1 MAAFSEMAITAPR
14 PLRLSGVSVYAA
26 ADTEK
31 PVCLIEDADLTV
43 RPGEWVNLAGV
54 NGSGKSTL
62 ARLLAGLH
70 MEGVYGR
77 IDLGFAEKLP
87 SPIVFQRPESQLFG
101 ETPREEAL
109 FALEWRGV
117 SPDKMEELAGE
128 ALRRAGL
135 LALADR
141 PWEELSGGQRQMAA
155 VAAACVTA
163 WAGGCRLI
171 VFDEATSML
180 DDAHRQKVI
189 GIAREL
195 WRQGAAVIWVTQ
207 RLDEP
212 EADDRIVALKNG
224 RIIYD
229 GDARTFFHEKMP
241 DGQTPCEACGLR
253 APHGAAPGRRTDGYA
268 QLDRDGDERKTGRRR
283 RQRESFGTVEG
294 LVVEGLRLEDLRRRS
309 AGEGRTAVRR
319 LALSPG
325 TLTLALG
332 PNGAGKTAFL
342 EKLAGLREPEGLAI
356 RFQGEPLWLPKRMGR
371 NRRLNSR
378 ALLAYGYA
386 SQAPEE
392 GLSLRSLKKEL
403 EYSLR
408 PHMGKPDPGSGKTR
422 LRQALAAVGWDDS
435 WLTRDPHF
443 MSGGERRRAAL
454 AALFVTPAPWLLLDE
469 PTAGLDREG
478 QDLLARQLV
487 RLRDEGRGIVLVSH
501 ETDWALPLAD
511 QVLLLHPDGRMRL
524 CDPDQL
530 MNRPELWAEAGLQVP
545 AWVKERSDSVMPF
558 TGQPGTLP
566 EGMAAENGRHLRE
579 AEPARIGHPPRKTYS
594 KRGPHPLEGFD
605 PRSVWLGY
613 ILLSAGIFTLTTWS
627 GLFAAAA
634 VVLALMALGRI
645 PLMRWKGLLA
655 GFVMFGAG
663 FAAMNALR
671 FDAGAAG
678 MTWDT
683 GIFLQT
689 LFPFARTMTV
699 LLAGLGLPLVW
710 SPLKVRKALE
720 QMAARK
726 GKVPAF
732 WQSIVLILT
741 LTLRFVP
748 VLLREWER
756 FGRIALARGKE
767 TRKTPAAILRK
778 LRDTLL
784 PLLHSLIRLADE
796 TAAALESRGVRRG
809 AERRIHTR
817 LRWARRDYA
826 VAGLCALLGACFVMM
841 K

>member
-155 VAAACVTA
+155 VAAACASA
-163 WAGGCRLI
+163 WAGGCGLI

-180 DDAHRQKVI
+180 DDAHRHAVI
-189 GIAREL
+189 GSAREL
-195 WRQGAAVIWVTQ
+195 WRQGVAVIWVTQ
-207 RLDEP
+207 RLDEL

-224 RIIYD
+224 RILYD
-229 GDARTFFHEKMP
+229 GDVRSFFHEIMP

-253 APHGAAPGRRTDGYA
+253 APPGAAPGRRTDGFSFMNRA
-268 QLDRDGDERKTGRRR
+268 ERQNGNGR
-283 RQRESFGTVEG
+283 RQRESFGTEEG
-294 LVVEGLRLEDLRRRS
+294 LVIEGLRFEDLRRRS
-309 AGEGRTAVRR
+309 AGETGTAVRN
-319 LALSPG
+319 LTLFPG
-325 TLTLALG
+325 TLTLVLG

-342 EKLAGLREPEGLAI
+342 EKLAGLRDPEGLAV
-356 RFQGEPLWLPKRMGR
+356 RFREGPLWLPKRIGSG
-371 NRRLNSR
+371 RRLNPR

-392 GLSLRSLKKEL
+392 GLAMRSLKKEL

-408 PHMGKPDPGSGKTR
+408 PFMGKMDPESGKMR
-422 LRQALAAVGWDDS
+422 MRHALAAVGWDES
-435 WLTRDPHF
+435 WLTRDPHLL
-443 MSGGERRRAAL
+443 SGGERRRAAL

-478 QDLLARQLV
+478 QELLASQLV

-524 CDPDQL
+524 CEPDQL
-530 MNRPELWAEAGLQVP
+530 ISRHELWAEAGLTVP
-545 AWVKERSDSVMPF
+545 AWLKERDDSGQTFP
-558 TGQPGTLP
+558 GQPETPP
-566 EGMAAENGRHLRE
+566 EGMATEAGRHPRE
-579 AEPARIGHPPRKTYS
+579 AETAQTGHPPRKPHAY
-594 KRGPHPLEGFD
+594 RAPHPLERFD

-809 AERRIHTR
+809 AERHIRAR
-817 LRWARRDYA
+817 LRWAWRDYA
-826 VAGLCALLGACFVMM
+826 VAVLCALLAACFVMM